1 MNVITSI
8 VVVVGLYLFI
18 WKQRI
23 GDLIVWILETVFDMK
38 HEVAFY
44 YYSDHFR
51 GNKEIFFAVAV
62 LLIFTVLMVRI
73 FRWVTGYFREVNQGI
88 ESLLEDD
95 EKQIQLSP
103 EMLPFERKLNSVKQ
117 TLAERKMETALAEQR
132 KDELVMYLAHD
143 IRTPLTSVIGYLNL
157 LEEDPNM
164 PSEQRAAR
172 VHIVLEKAYRLE
184 TMVNEFFEITKYKSQ
199 KITLSKE
206 TIDLYY
212 MLVQLSDELSPVLA
226 PRGNTVTLHLNEN
239 LTIEADPEKL
249 ARVFN
254 NILKNAASYSF
265 PHTEIVISAEKLERE
280 VIIRI
285 QNSGEDI
292 PNEALVSLFDK
303 FYRVDQSR
311 SSDTGGTG
319 LGLAI
324 AKEIVTLHG
333 GAISASSKNHVV
345 TFTVSLPL
353 SN

>member
-88 ESLLEDD
+88 ESLLADD

-103 EMLPFERKLNSVKQ
+103 EMLLFERKLNSVKQ

-164 PSEQRAAR
+164 PPEQRAAR
-172 VHIVLEKAYRLE
+172 VHIALEKAYRLE

-226 PRGNTVTLHLNEN
+226 PRGNTVTLHLDEN

-265 PHTEIVISAEKLERE
+265 PHTEIVISAEKLEHE
-280 VIIRI
+280 VIIRF

-292 PNEALVSLFDK
+292 PNEALASLFNK